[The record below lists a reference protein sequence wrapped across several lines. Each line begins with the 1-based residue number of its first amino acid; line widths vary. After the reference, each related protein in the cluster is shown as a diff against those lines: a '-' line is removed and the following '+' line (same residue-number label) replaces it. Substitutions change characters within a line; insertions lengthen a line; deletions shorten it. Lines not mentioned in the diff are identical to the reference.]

1 MICIVFE
8 VTHMYHDPPLL
19 GGVRVVPGP
28 QVHRL
33 DFSAAGGASGEAN
46 NAAVLELT
54 GLRPGSLIMAEWANS
69 VSRPCHYLAVDHEK
83 QRIVLS
89 IRYGD

>member
-1 MICIVFE
+1 MSTPHV
-8 VTHMYHDPPLL
+8 
-19 GGVRVVPGP
+19 GGVKAVAAL

-83 QRIVLS
+83 RRIVLS
-89 IRYGD
+89 IRCASCNALPGLEVMV